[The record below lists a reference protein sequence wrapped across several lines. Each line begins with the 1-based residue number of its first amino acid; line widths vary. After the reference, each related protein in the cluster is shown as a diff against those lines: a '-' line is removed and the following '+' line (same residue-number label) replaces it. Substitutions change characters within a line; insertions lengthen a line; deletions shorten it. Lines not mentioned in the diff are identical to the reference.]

1 MSIKKKVIISLGVGV
16 LAIALTA
23 TSVFAAVGGTN
34 LVLHGSTT
42 LGPVIVN
49 SETYFNSAGL
59 GVTID
64 SGNLVQNSSGAG
76 IGDLNASPQLCDIAM
91 SSRALKTTGSP
102 SEASLDTATPACDD
116 AVVIMVNNLHTPT
129 DITTLTKQQ
138 IRGIYE
144 GVYKLSSN
152 SDGTNQYW
160 DAAAVTV
167 SSSGIAGDD
176 GVYYDKNASFPALP
190 GYGNPADHVQI
201 IVDARN
207 LESGT
212 RGFLG
217 DTVAHGGCGFASGSS
232 SSDPIYAGGLNTN
245 ASSYPLEEMVC
256 GVNDTNRQTSA
267 TNMST
272 AINNATNAAIG
283 YAGLGYDTGANIR
296 DINVIDDLFGTD
308 RTAYAA
314 TNINVYSNHYHLS
327 RYCYLVTKNSDS
339 NHANDMVFVN
349 WFIGLDSAGQDAA
362 VNTHELRLVPDEDI
376 NADGTISIYD
386 LVQMGN
392 DWLHTDATGPRFR
405 SDINRDGVVN
415 IYDLVDLGNWWG
427 VNIQTLP

>member
-1 MSIKKKVIISLGVGV
+1 MSIKKKVIISLGVAV
-16 LAIALTA
+16 LAIALTT
-23 TSVFAAVGGTN
+23 TSVFAAVGTN
-34 LVLHGSTT
+34 VLELHGSTT
-42 LGPVIVN
+42 LGPVVVN
-49 SETYFNSAGL
+49 AAPAFNAAGL

-64 SGNLVQNSSGAG
+64 TAGIVQNSSGAG
-76 IGDLNASPQLCDIAM
+76 ISDLNANTQLADIAM
-91 SSRALKTTGSP
+91 SSRALKS
-102 SEASLDTATPACDD
+102 SEALLDTATPACDD

-144 GVYKLSSN
+144 GVYALSPN
-152 SDGTNQYW
+152 SDGANQYW

-167 SSSGIAGDD
+167 SSTGIVGDD
-176 GVYYDKNASFPALP
+176 GQPYDQNASFPALP

-201 IVDARN
+201 VVCARN

-217 DTVAHGGCGFASGSS
+217 DTVAHGGCAFASGSTS
-232 SSDPIYAGGLNTN
+232 TDPIYNGNLNAN
-245 ASSYPLEEMVC
+245 ASSYPLEEVVC
-256 GVNDTNRQTSA
+256 GTNDNSRYLSA
-267 TNMST
+267 TTMST

-296 DINVIDDLFGTD
+296 DINVIDDLNGTD

-314 TNINVYSNHYHLS
+314 TNINVYSDHYHLS
-327 RYCYLVTKNSDS
+327 RYCYLVTKNGDS

-349 WFIGLDSAGQDAA
+349 WFVGLDSPGQDAA

-392 DWLHTDATGPRFR
+392 DWLHTDATGPRLR